1 MWLICSGSP
10 SLPMARLA
18 LGGTLIYHDR
28 AAVRRVLL
36 RETRGFLHEAEAA
49 IHLFA
54 TSRRGGTRSGMRSTP
69 PISRGRLA
77 TEIAKLLRGKHKPQL
92 PRTSTPAISSSWS
105 TPPGWLS
112 PRARA
117 NRRST
122 TATGLPGRVA
132 RGVVRA
138 LGQAAPRSGYRTGG
152 ARMLPKN
159 RLGRA
164 MLRKLKVYA
173 GPDHPHQA
181 QRPQPHAVDLRKV
194 EA

>member
-1 MWLICSGSP
+1 MIGL
-10 SLPMARLA
+10 
-18 LGGTLIYHDR
+18 
-28 AAVRRVLL
+28 AVRRVLL

-69 PISRGRLA
+69 PISRWAVSPPRLPGCSA
-77 TEIAKLLRGKHKPQL
+77 ASTSPNS

-122 TATGLPGRVA
+122 TATRVTRA
-132 RGVVRA
+132 LRGVVRA

-152 ARMLPKN
+152 ARDAAQEPVV
-159 RLGRA
+159 GRC
-164 MLRKLKVYA
+164 RKLKVYA